1 MHGSNVEE
9 LFVSGTQKLNR
20 LPPSTNCFIVIFF
33 FFKKS
38 VFYPIHLALTCS
50 RDVFIYCVAIRVR
63 LPDF

>member
-20 LPPSTNCFIVIFF
+20 FPPSTNCFIVNFF
-33 FFKKS
+33 LKS